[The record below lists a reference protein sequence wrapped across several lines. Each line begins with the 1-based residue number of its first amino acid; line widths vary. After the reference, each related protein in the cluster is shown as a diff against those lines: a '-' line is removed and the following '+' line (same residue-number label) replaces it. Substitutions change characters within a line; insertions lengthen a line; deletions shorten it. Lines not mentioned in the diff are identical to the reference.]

1 MLRCQ
6 RNPCSIS
13 PGPVPCAATPVT
25 APPSLSPSRYCEARP
40 RTQVPRRDLGLL
52 GDDERE
58 GEMCNRLRCF
68 FEDEVVTLLIMWVG
82 MSNFG
87 TAKEPQ
93 GLVPCTHRNNQII
106 QTITLR
112 TADYEKD
119 VYMIIVA
126 CGVVADAASGRP
138 DVYRG

>member
-1 MLRCQ
+1 MAK
-6 RNPCSIS
+6 
-13 PGPVPCAATPVT
+13 VM
-25 APPSLSPSRYCEARP
+25 
-40 RTQVPRRDLGLL
+40 
-52 GDDERE
+52 DEKSVVHVKKVFF
-58 GEMCNRLRCF
+58 EMCNRLRCF

-119 VYMIIVA
+119 VYIIIVA